1 MIAITV
7 SISMSVKP
15 LESLREPMPP
25 ALLWQPKDLMY
36 TRFTLVK
43 IPDSSRQSGK
53 PEMAPL
59 ISLSARPDRDIDKRR
74 TDGKGA

>member
-15 LESLREPMPP
+15 LESLREPMTP
-25 ALLWQPKDLMY
+25 ALLWQPKNLMY

-43 IPDSSRQSGK
+43 GTDSSRQSGK
-53 PEMAPL
+53 PGMAPE
-59 ISLSARPDRDIDKRR
+59 ISLSATPD
-74 TDGKGA
+74 

>member
-15 LESLREPMPP
+15 LESLREPMPLT
-25 ALLWQPKDLMY
+25 LLWQPKNLMY

-43 IPDSSRQSGK
+43 DSDSSRQSGK
-53 PEMAPL
+53 PGMAPL
-59 ISLSARPDRDIDKRR
+59 ISLSATPE
-74 TDGKGA
+74 